1 MRRNEACASFVA
13 FAVRTQVIE
22 LSGGDGV
29 FGVVGVFR
37 VVGVVA
43 VVRVN
48 FSALFLSLSLYL
60 SASAKGIFTEYSSLE
75 LLVSSSLYSSLYLS
89 SSYSFG

>member
-22 LSGGDGV
+22 QCGGDGV
-29 FGVVGVFR
+29 FGVVR
-37 VVGVVA
+37 VVDVVA

-60 SASAKGIFTEYSSLE
+60 YLSASAKGIF
-75 LLVSSSLYSSLYLS
+75 SLYAFTQSIQACVY
-89 SSYSFG
+89 

>member
-60 SASAKGIFTEYSSLE
+60 YLSASAKGIF
-75 LLVSSSLYSSLYLS
+75 SLYAFTQSIQACVY
-89 SSYSFG
+89 

>member
-29 FGVVGVFR
+29 FGWSGCQGGR
-37 VVGVVA
+37 CGCGGQGEL
-43 VVRVN
+43 
-48 FSALFLSLSLYL
+48 FSTFLSLSLYLYL
-60 SASAKGIFTEYSSLE
+60 SASAKGIF
-75 LLVSSSLYSSLYLS
+75 SLYVFTQGIEACVY
-89 SSYSFG
+89 